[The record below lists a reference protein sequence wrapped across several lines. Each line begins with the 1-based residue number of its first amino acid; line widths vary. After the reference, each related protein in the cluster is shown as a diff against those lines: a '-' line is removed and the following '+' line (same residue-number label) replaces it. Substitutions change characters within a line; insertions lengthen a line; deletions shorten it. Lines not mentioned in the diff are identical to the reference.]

1 MNDGRRVIPFLVL
14 VFLLFQSAS
23 AQLTRQWI
31 ARFSGNVKNGNNAA
45 VAIAVDN
52 AGNSIVTGWVTRTV
66 SGIDIAT
73 IKYSP
78 DGQQLWV
85 SYYPP
90 SSSAG
95 TDKPTAL
102 AVDTANNIY
111 VTGTTTTGTSS
122 VDYVTMKL
130 NPANGAIVWSKT
142 YNGPGNGGDQPAAI
156 VVDDSLHVYVTGSS
170 LGSGTNLDYA
180 TIKYDSLGDSLWV
193 QRYNGPAN
201 GADSALAMAVRASTD
216 LYVTGASQDSGYDFL
231 TIKYDAGTGDTVWT
245 ERYNGSGFGRDI
257 PRSLVLRAANEVY
270 VAGSSHTDTSGDDYL
285 AIKYNASGV
294 QQWVSRYD
302 GPAHSDDEAYDM
314 ALNGS
319 STIFITGKSIQSGTF
334 NDFVTIRINQN
345 NGGGL
350 RVDAYNGPAN
360 DEDIGVAILGGSKPY
375 AVGSS
380 AAFGVGKDF
389 ALIQYSAADAE
400 NFVERYDGRY
410 HSDDLPGGIAT
421 DGAAIYVTGQS
432 MKDRGSEFL
441 TIKYVDPATVKYR
454 TFTQDS
460 LPEKS
465 ANLTSVS
472 AVPNVGNVRDAAMA
486 GAYPKIKKGFIG
498 YPGGLVIGNARPD
511 SASAFGWM
519 RFDAGKP
526 VAGMLPDTGV
536 PRGFDTYGTVPFL
549 GEKKNPT
556 KSKYNNHLVG
566 QLLTLRINIGA
577 SDAEVTPP
585 TFGDLSYNDGDTSNH
600 FNGLTLRQIAALAD
614 NYLTYWKRYPPVD
627 WTHLD
632 TIFTRV
638 NRAFTGPFRW
648 VSTNPLVVT
657 GVNPVDSV
665 PYLGPA
671 IAPLMNPLA
680 FPPSAIDLSPV
691 KFALDQNYPN
701 PFNPVT
707 NISFTIPNDG
717 FVTLK
722 VYDIL
727 GREVATLLDRDLLA
741 EGPSSFPFNGSNVAS
756 GVYFYRLVVE
766 PAQDGGPGTGKIFTQ
781 VKKMLLLK

>member
-1 MNDGRRVIPFLVL
+1 MNDGRRVVLFLVL
-14 VFLLFQSAS
+14 FFLLVQFSS

-31 ARFSGNVKNGNNAA
+31 ARFSGTTKNANNAA
-45 VAIAVDN
+45 VAVAVDG
-52 AGNSIVTGWVTRTV
+52 AGNVVVTGWVTRTG

-90 SSSAG
+90 SSTAG

-102 AVDTANNIY
+102 AIDSADNIY

-122 VDYVTMKL
+122 VDYLTMRL

-142 YNGPGNGGDQPAAI
+142 YNGPGNGVDQSTAI
-156 VVDDSLHVYVTGSS
+156 VVDDSLHAFVTGSS
-170 LGSGTNLDYA
+170 MGLGTGLDYA

-193 QRYNGPAN
+193 QRYNGPGN
-201 GADSALAMAVRASTD
+201 GTDSATAMAVRASTD
-216 LYVTGASQDSGYDFL
+216 LYITGASQDSGCDFL
-231 TIKYDAGTGDTVWT
+231 TIKYSAATGDTVWT
-245 ERYNGSGFGRDI
+245 QRYNGFGFGNDI

-270 VAGSSHTDTSGDDYL
+270 VAGSSRGDTGADDYL
-285 AIKYNASGV
+285 AVKYNASGV
-294 QQWVSRYD
+294 EQWVSRYD

-314 ALNGS
+314 VLNGS
-319 STIFITGKSIQSGTF
+319 STVFITGKSIQSGSF
-334 NDFVTIRINQN
+334 NDLVTIRINQN
-345 NGGGL
+345 NGAGL
-350 RVDAYNGPAN
+350 KVDAYNGPAN
-360 DEDIGVAILGGSKPY
+360 DEDIGVAMLGGNKPY
-375 AVGSS
+375 AIGAS
-380 AAFGVGKDF
+380 AAPGVGKDF

-410 HSDDLPGGIAT
+410 HSDDLPAGIAT
-421 DGAAIYVTGQS
+421 DGSAIYVTGQS

-460 LPEKS
+460 LPLKS
-465 ANLTSVS
+465 ANLTSVT
-472 AVPNVGNVRDAAMA
+472 AIPNPGNVRDAAMA

-526 VAGMLPDTGV
+526 VAGMLPDTGA
-536 PRGFDTYGTVPFL
+536 PRGFDVYGTVPFV

-600 FNGLTLRQIAALAD
+600 FNGMTLRQIAAIAD
-614 NYLTYWKRYPPVD
+614 NDLTYWRRYPPVD

-638 NRAFTGPFRW
+638 NRAFTGPFGW

-665 PYLGPA
+665 TYLGPA

-680 FPPSAIDLSPV
+680 FPPGAIDATPAR
-691 KFALDQNYPN
+691 FALDQNYPN

-717 FVTLK
+717 LVTLT
-722 VYDIL
+722 VYDLL
-727 GREVATLLDRDLLA
+727 GREVATILNHELVT
-741 EGPSSFPFNGSNVAS
+741 EGTSNFAFNGNSLSS
-756 GVYFYRLVVE
+756 GVYFYRLVAE
-766 PAQDGGPGTGKIFTQ
+766 PAQEGGSSTGKVFTQ